1 MKLLIICSA
10 LPLAFACS
18 NEPID
23 ERVEKAERAR
33 AAAITRQ
40 DVDAYRRL
48 VADDLVVVDPRGAL
62 LTKDDRIDAVESA
75 VARVTRR
82 AENIAEIRRY
92 GDLALVLGEAVW
104 QAAGRENHDYFT
116 RIWAWQR
123 NRWRMI
129 GAHYTDISA
138 PVTGRS
144 SRFTRPDHLVP
155 PLPISASAARSDDA
169 EQEIRRAIADQH
181 LAYWSKDPERYR
193 LYAAP
198 DLLRIAENGIRTL
211 EELVDGMRGNSLL
224 PAAPSEHVDVRVRP
238 FGNVAV
244 ATWLDQGGL
253 LPGRLVR
260 SRFTV
265 VFVQRDAGW
274 QMVHIQSTG
283 VKD

>member
-62 LTKDDRIDAVESA
+62 LTRDDRIDAVESA

-116 RIWAWQR
+116 RIWEWQR

-138 PVTGRS
+138 AVTGRS
-144 SRFTRPDHLVP
+144 PRFTRPGHPVP
-155 PLPISASAARSDDA
+155 PLPISPPVRSDDA
-169 EQEIRRAIADQH
+169 EQEIRSAIADQH
-181 LAYWSKDPERYR
+181 RAYWSKDPERYR
-193 LYAAP
+193 RYAAP
-198 DLLRIAENGIRTL
+198 DLLRIAENGIRTQ
-211 EELVDGMRGNSLL
+211 EELVAGMRGNSLL
-224 PAAPSEHVDVRVRP
+224 PAPPSEHVDVRVRL

-260 SRFTV
+260 NRFTV
-265 VFVQRDAGW
+265 VFVQRDTGW